1 MFMARA
7 ANRTVIEGYYN
18 ELWIKRN
25 FALVDQ
31 ISFRGSLGIEVRGRA
46 AFRDY
51 TRRIQNTF
59 PDFHNRVEELVSEN
73 DREVARLTYT
83 GTHHGEIL
91 VMAGRRISY
100 AGAASESRIPRSPRA
115 GLSAIWT
122 DCVTS
127 SGPKPQVCQVM

>member
-51 TRRIQNTF
+51 TRRIQTRFQIFITELKSWF
-59 PDFHNRVEELVSEN
+59 PRMIGKSLDSR
-73 DREVARLTYT
+73 TP
-83 GTHHGEIL
+83 
-91 VMAGRRISY
+91 GRIT
-100 AGAASESRIPRSPRA
+100 E
-115 GLSAIWT
+115 
-122 DCVTS
+122 
-127 SGPKPQVCQVM
+127 KF